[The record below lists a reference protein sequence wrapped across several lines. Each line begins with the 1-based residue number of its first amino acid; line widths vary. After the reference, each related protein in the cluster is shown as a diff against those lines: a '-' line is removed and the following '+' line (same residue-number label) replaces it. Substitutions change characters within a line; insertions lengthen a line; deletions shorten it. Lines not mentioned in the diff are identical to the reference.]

1 MRTMR
6 ATVVYVSTCQ
16 RIARFSFLRSNVPIN
31 VPKACQ
37 FFNFACQKAYQF
49 FNYFSEEF
57 FNFWIFQLW
66 SIFAHFENIWAILEN
81 LSRETSNLNF
91 DICKISSRKNFVN
104 LKPLMSFS
112 MEHVGLTVQLFGYGK
127 IERNI
132 YFLST

>member
-1 MRTMR
+1 MG
-6 ATVVYVSTCQ
+6 VCL
-16 RIARFSFLRSNVPIN
+16 IAYHACYRGLRVN
-31 VPKACQ
+31 VPKDCQ
-37 FFNFACQKAYQF
+37 ILIFTFQRANKRTKGVSIFQLRLPKGVP
-49 FNYFSEEF
+49 
-57 FNFWIFQLW
+57 IFQLW

-81 LSRETSNLNF
+81 LSREKSNLNF

>member
-1 MRTMR
+1 MG
-6 ATVVYVSTCQ
+6 VCL
-16 RIARFSFLRSNVPIN
+16 IAYHACYRGLRVN
-31 VPKACQ
+31 VPKDCQ
-37 FFNFACQKAYQF
+37 ILIFTFQRANKRTKGVSIFQLRLPKGVPIFQLFFRG
-49 FNYFSEEF
+49 
-57 FNFWIFQLW
+57 IFQLW
-66 SIFAHFENIWAILEN
+66 SVFAHFENISAILEN